1 MEIKMKTELF
11 GKPITYYEE
20 HSCIHTVT
28 EIAQQPEV
36 WNTLADELLER
47 KEEITAFMDKVL
59 AEKELRIVTTGAGSS
74 AFVGE
79 TFLYMLASELGIR
92 TENVH
97 TTDIISAPDATL
109 FDVPTLLISYARS
122 GESPESIAAVRFAKK
137 RVKKL
142 YNIVIVCDKES
153 SLAKCGYEM
162 EDSLVLDLP
171 PKTCDKGFAMT
182 SSVSCMSIA
191 TWCLFHYK
199 ELETYTGYVKAMAKA
214 MEEQIDSLADM
225 AGQIAQ
231 NDYRRIIWLGTG
243 ALKGLSREASI
254 KSMEL
259 SDGYVHAGYDAPTGF
274 RHGPKTVINDE
285 TLTVHFISNQEYSRK
300 YDTDLANELIREKQ
314 QNLVVTVKPEETKG
328 EITGEDYE
336 VTYQIPKKLPKDSEM
351 GAYIFS
357 LVFSQLLSMK
367 KSLEKGFTTDNPCP
381 KGDVNRVVQ
390 GIVIYDI

>member
-1 MEIKMKTELF
+1 MNTELF

-171 PKTCDKGFAMT
+171 PETCDKGFAMT

-199 ELETYTGYVKAMAKA
+199 EMETYTGYVKAMAKA

-314 QNLVVTVKPEETKG
+314 HNLVVTVKPEETKG

-336 VTYQIPKKLPKDSEM
+336 VVYQIPAKLPRDSEM
-351 GAYIFS
+351 GAYRNEMVTIDSRALFYRAGS
-357 LVFSQLLSMK
+357 NLHLKL
-367 KSLEKGFTTDNPCP
+367 
-381 KGDVNRVVQ
+381 
-390 GIVIYDI
+390 

>member
-1 MEIKMKTELF
+1 MKKELF
-11 GKPITYYEE
+11 NRPIAYYEQNN
-20 HSCIHTVT
+20 CINTAV
-28 EIAQQPEV
+28 EIDQQPEV
-36 WNTLADELLER
+36 WNLLADSLMER
-47 KEEITAFMDKVL
+47 KEEITAFMDEVTAVKD
-59 AEKELRIVTTGAGSS
+59 LRIVTTGAGSS

-79 TFLYMLASELGIR
+79 TFLYMLASEMGIR
-92 TENVH
+92 TENIH

-122 GESPESIAAVRFAKK
+122 GESPESMAAVRFAQK
-137 RVKKL
+137 RIKNL
-142 YNIVIVCDKES
+142 YNIIIVCDRDS
-153 SLAKCGYEM
+153 SLAKCGYETKH
-162 EDSLVLDLP
+162 SLVMDMP
-171 PKTCDKGFAMT
+171 QKTCDKGFAMT

-199 ELETYTGYVKAMAKA
+199 ELEKYTKYVRAMSKAMAA
-214 MEEQIDSLADM
+214 QMDSLADE
-225 AGQIAQ
+225 AGKIAE

-274 RHGPKTVINDE
+274 RHGPKTVINED

-300 YDTDLANELIREKQ
+300 YDVDLANEIIKERQ
-314 QNLVVTVKPEETKG
+314 HNLVVTVQPEEVEN
-328 EITGEDYE
+328 EIQGEDYK
-336 VTYQIPKKLPKDSEM
+336 VTYEIPEELPKDSEM

-367 KSLEKGFTTDNPCP
+367 KSLNKGFATDNPCP

-390 GIVIYDI
+390 GIVIYEI